1 MLSLIDKVEQE
12 AEKIWREVDGEARAE
27 LKQAVADAKT
37 ELAKFLPLVT
47 QAKAD
52 VEAAVEAAEPAIK
65 AAVEAVLEKLAA
77 DAGTLL
83 AGGSPDTPAPA
94 PSPAPTPA
102 PNVPA
107 A

>member
-1 MLSLIDKVEQE
+1 MSIITKVEQE

-37 ELAKFLPLVT
+37 ELGKFLPLVT

-52 VEAAVEAAEPAIK
+52 VEAAVEAAEPAVK
-65 AAVEAVLEKLAA
+65 SAVEAVLAKLLA

-94 PSPAPTPA
+94 PEPAPA
-102 PNVPA
+102 PVSE
-107 A
+107 